1 MAYIDIHWEDG
12 ATRYFSQNLNIWV
25 VFIFGNLY
33 TFIVI
38 VYYYN
43 ITIGMS
49 DNTPCEF
56 ERRRTMS
63 RMYWVSFALG
73 VVVSCVG
80 IAYSVVTGNWGQTTN
95 VLGGIGMVCMVGPL
109 FGGYGRSGNNSG
121 RGRVGDGF
129 RNQKERNENRL
140 QGLRFGLFILFLGVP
155 MLLSSIAIYFIY
167 PQ

>member
-1 MAYIDIHWEDG
+1 
-12 ATRYFSQNLNIWV
+12 
-25 VFIFGNLY
+25 
-33 TFIVI
+33 
-38 VYYYN
+38 
-43 ITIGMS
+43 
-49 DNTPCEF
+49 
-56 ERRRTMS
+56 MS